1 MRHYFR
7 KKFPFS
13 LVVMTAA
20 LIVVPTQSDVA
31 NAFGTVNQFGQ
42 NAEHARITRHAL
54 TCTPTSALGNCLE
67 VKTLSSLAGKRGTFG
82 AVGAPDRGRG
92 MLTSFAHCSAGD
104 HFEVQGYPQTAAQA
118 QAKLTECR
126 EYMLSNLN
134 HAVVD
139 AADLIN
145 QDGEI
150 RSSEVSMFGGC
161 IYRGSQH
168 GRAKCNVLAHMGRI
182 LHASQDFYSHSNWV
196 DLPNFNAP
204 NSTDN
209 PPGLNQRGPAPWLD
223 LRITRPAFP
232 QGLISGCF
240 DNQSYLGE
248 DKGCLYGD
256 GTVHRVRHLNVNKD
270 TGTIDPYI
278 GEATTER
285 GAINDN
291 FKHAVEAAIL
301 DTADKWQTLSDRLIE
316 TYGEAR
322 GQKMICALTRDN
334 PLTDC

>member
-1 MRHYFR
+1 MRKYFG
-7 KKFPFS
+7 KKIPVSGLILTLS
-13 LVVMTAA
+13 L
-20 LIVVPTQSDVA
+20 LIVPGQFNDA
-31 NAFGTVNQFGQ
+31 NAFGTVNQLGQ
-42 NAEHARITRHAL
+42 NSEHARITRHAL
-54 TCTPTSALGNCLE
+54 TCQPTFAVGSCLE
-67 VKTLSSLAGKRGTFG
+67 DKTLKSLAGKPGTFG

-104 HFEVQGYPQTAAQA
+104 HFEVPGYPQTAAQA

-126 EYMLSNLN
+126 DYMVSNLN

-139 AADLIN
+139 AADLLN
-145 QDGEI
+145 QNGDI

-161 IYRGSQH
+161 IYKGSQH
-168 GRAKCNVLAHMGRI
+168 GRAKCNILAHMGRI

-209 PPGLNQRGPAPWLD
+209 PPGLGQRGPAPWLD
-223 LRITRPAFP
+223 LRTARPQFP
-232 QGLISGCF
+232 RGLISGCF

-256 GTVHRVRHLNVNKD
+256 GSVHRVRHLNVNKD

-278 GEATTER
+278 GDATTER

-301 DTADKWQTLSDRLIE
+301 DTADKWLTLGDRLIE

-322 GQKMICALTRDN
+322 GRKMICALTRDE
-334 PLTDC
+334 PLKEC

>member
-1 MRHYFR
+1 MRHYFG
-7 KKFPFS
+7 KKRS
-13 LVVMTAA
+13 LSFLVAAMT
-20 LIVVPTQSDVA
+20 LILVPAQSEIA
-31 NAFGTVNQFGQ
+31 NAFGTVNQLGQ
-42 NAEHARITRHAL
+42 NSEHARITRHAL
-54 TCTPTSALGNCLE
+54 TCQAASLSGTCLE
-67 VKTLSSLAGKRGTFG
+67 KNTLESLSGTRGTFG

-104 HFEVQGYPQTAAQA
+104 HFEVQGYPQTAAEA

-126 EYMLSNLN
+126 EYMASNLN
-134 HAVVD
+134 HAVED
-139 AADLIN
+139 AADLLDQN
-145 QDGEI
+145 GDF
-150 RSSEVSMFGGC
+150 RSRETSMFGGC
-161 IYRGSQH
+161 VYKGSQH

-196 DLPNFNAP
+196 DLPNFEAP

-209 PPGLNQRGPAPWLD
+209 PPGLGQRGPAPWLN
-223 LRITRPAFP
+223 LRIAQPQFP

-270 TGTIDPYI
+270 TGTIDPFI

-291 FKHAVEAAIL
+291 FKPAVEAAIL
-301 DTADKWQTLSDRLIE
+301 DTADKWQTLNDRLIA
-316 TYGEAR
+316 TYGDTKGR
-322 GQKMICALTRDN
+322 KMICALTHDS
-334 PLTDC
+334 PKKSC